1 MKSYTLQ
8 LLKGTF
14 TKQEAINLIT
24 QMIDVK
30 IKFHENSILKTDNEE
45 DIKMREGRIRQLQ
58 KELYEARIYIEHQD
72 QHVELIGEVK
82 L

>member
-24 QMIDVK
+24 QMIAVK

-72 QHVELIGEVK
+72 EPVELFGEVK
-82 L
+82 I